1 MLEKTLEQRSPLKY
15 FQRLRLFC
23 PKMGFNQRNLY
34 CFSFTWFRDNTT
46 NSNPI
51 FQETRI
57 WRDNGA
63 DNWLLIQTSY
73 MLCEVFVV
81 TISQVCN
88 YFFWD
93 VNLFSDLF
101 FSFLSFFLAFQS
113 YIISPWLICFSQVV
127 RWLIYKLYRDVLRT

>member
-1 MLEKTLEQRSPLKY
+1 MLEKTLEQHSPLKC
-15 FQRLRLFC
+15 FRRLRLFC

-34 CFSFTWFRDNTT
+34 CFFFTWFRDHTT
-46 NSNPI
+46 NSNLI

-57 WRDNGA
+57 WRGNGA
-63 DNWLLIQTSY
+63 DNWFLIQASY

-81 TISQVCN
+81 IISQVCN

-93 VNLFSDLF
+93 VNLFPDLF
-101 FSFLSFFLAFQS
+101 FSFLSLFLAFQS
-113 YIISPWLICFSQVV
+113 YIISPLLICFSQFV